1 MSVVPVHAVI
11 VTHNRPDDLRDCVA
25 ALAPQAHHVT
35 VIDNA
40 SDPPVMRDDLEP
52 DTGVAYDPEQ
62 PPNLSRLWNLGLDI
76 AGMTAL
82 GNRAARWDTLVV
94 NDDFVAGP
102 GFVAGLQGPLRG
114 THAVL
119 ASPYAFDGTSG
130 HGADRVDV
138 YETPGTLVHSGTRMA
153 GFAWMIK
160 GESGLRVDESIRW
173 WYGDD
178 DIAQQA
184 CAAGGRLVVH
194 GTTWEHRH
202 PDEGTTSHPEL
213 AEQAGRDRA
222 TFVDKWGFQPW

>member
-1 MSVVPVHAVI
+1 VIPVHAVI

-25 ALAPQAHHVT
+25 ALAPQVHHVV

-40 SDPPVMRDDLEP
+40 SDPRVTAFDGIDCLIMD
-52 DTGVAYDPEQ
+52 YEQ
-62 PPNLSRLWNLGLDI
+62 PPNLSRLWNDGLSRS
-76 AGMTAL
+76 AGVAAY
-82 GNRAARWDTLVV
+82 NRAARWDTLVV
-94 NDDFVAGP
+94 NDDFIAGP
-102 GFVAGLQGPLRG
+102 GFVDGLQSPLRG

-119 ASPYAFDGTSG
+119 VSPYAFDGTSG

-138 YETPGTLVHSGTRMA
+138 YEAPGTLAHSGTRMA

-184 CAAGGRLVVH
+184 CGAGGRLVVH

-213 AEQAGRDRA
+213 AEQAGRDRV